1 MKETFLKKIKS
12 KLEKDKIKIEN
23 QLKNFADKDKNLKG
37 DWDTIYPRL
46 NNNSLEDEA
55 NEVEEYGNLLPI
67 ENTLELELEKIN
79 KALEKIKEKK
89 YGLCEKCKKP
99 ISLARL
105 EIYPRA
111 VYCKKCQK

>member
-1 MKETFLKKIKS
+1 MKEILLKKIEK
-12 KLEKDKIKIEN
+12 KLKQDKIKIEN
-23 QLKNFADKDKNLKG
+23 QLKGFAKKDENLKG

-46 NNNSLEDEA
+46 NNSSLEDEA

-67 ENTLELELEKIN
+67 ENTLELELEKID
-79 KALEKIKEKK
+79 KALEKIRDKK

-99 ISLARL
+99 ISLTRL
-105 EIYPRA
+105 KIYPQA

>member
-1 MKETFLKKIKS
+1 MKEIFLKKMKM
-12 KLEKDKIKIEN
+12 KLGKDKIKIEE
-23 QLKNFADKDKNLKG
+23 QLNSFAKKDKNLKG

-46 NNNSLEDEA
+46 NDSNLEDAA

-79 KALEKIKEKK
+79 EALKKMKAGK

-99 ISLARL
+99 ISQIRL
-105 EIYPRA
+105 EIYPQA

>member
-1 MKETFLKKIKS
+1 MKEIFLKKIKM
-12 KLEKDKIKIEN
+12 KLEKDKLKIEK
-23 QLKNFADKDKNLKG
+23 QLNSFAEKDKNLKG
-37 DWDTIYPRL
+37 DWDTIYPRV
-46 NNNSLEDEA
+46 NSSSLEDAA

-79 KALEKIKEKK
+79 KALKKIKQGK